1 MFKIE
6 PDAFYSRADLAAMLE
21 DSGVDVDLFIAR
33 LRTRKVFRCL
43 WRGADIL
50 RAYEEATDLQ
60 DRASA
65 PKSIKP
71 KNKGNRQPR
80 RKSEEA
86 STELI
91 GGIFRGEEIGL

>member
-6 PDAFYSRADLAAMLE
+6 PDTFYSRADLAGML
-21 DSGVDVDLFIAR
+21 DGSGVDVDFFIGR
-33 LRTRKVFRCL
+33 LKSRKVFRVL

-65 PKSIKP
+65 AKSVEP
-71 KNKGNRQPR
+71 KNRGNRQPR

>member
-6 PDAFYSRADLAAMLE
+6 PDTFYSRADLAAMLE
-21 DSGVDVDLFIAR
+21 NTGLDTDTFIAR
-33 LRTRKVFRCL
+33 LKARKVFRVL

-50 RAYEEATDLQ
+50 RAYEEATELN
-60 DRASA
+60 DRAPA
-65 PKSIKP
+65 PKSVKP

-80 RKSEEA
+80 RKSETA
-86 STELI
+86 NSELI